1 MKKFDNHVTKL
12 QREMMDIT
20 NNLNKFRNKNHKT
33 ISLIINNLNILSKEI
48 ANNNNIEFD
57 SNISNKYNQNED
69 SKNSINSINTN
80 NESKIHFNYSLPK
93 NFSRINHLKKFSHIK

>member
-33 ISLIINNLNILSKEI
+33 IYILNNK
-48 ANNNNIEFD
+48 
-57 SNISNKYNQNED
+57 
-69 SKNSINSINTN
+69 
-80 NESKIHFNYSLPK
+80 
-93 NFSRINHLKKFSHIK
+93 